1 MPWNLWKKQEGTEFV
16 FRKGVEF
23 FSCLS
28 FSPLI
33 PQQKRAAA
41 VHYVLCCY
49 ATTPRLFDVTKDSQ
63 DETPKSA
70 ILFFQVTI

>member
-1 MPWNLWKKQEGTEFV
+1 MPWNLWKKQVGTEFV

-49 ATTPRLFDVTKDSQ
+49 ATIPRLFDVTKDSQ